1 MSGSSCSAAVYGRYW
16 WRIVRIAGV
25 ALGVSG
31 LVAGGNGEPAFA
43 KPEGSRYGVTV
54 DALAAADQTYLGLT
68 NGTMRQQLVAND
80 LEAAERTLG
89 WILRINPD
97 DEMARVLAAEL
108 QLRRGNVAIAAMKLL
123 TIVDLPATGE
133 AARIEADRIL
143 QNIRRLSGEDG
154 LRLSEAAD
162 FVADDLPPQIQP
174 VTFGAI
180 SKEGESGLYA
190 YTVQAPSAP
199 TARQMASVRKF
210 AAVTPMTD
218 PDAFAGPV
226 SLTVTGSDS
235 SPTLLMPS
243 DAEAETGTV
252 MDPLLDSG
260 VPAAA
265 ASQQIAAVASPPP
278 VIPQGEQAN
287 LIDLLFADPGNLQL
301 NFAVFQEQLSA
312 NDLDGASATLERVLL
327 IDPKSKLAKVLL
339 ADVNLRKGNFLV
351 ARNILVTLLDEDDT
365 PDDMAERA
373 GLLLEQVEDRLETF
387 KVQTRLALELGHT
400 ENAFGRAKSDEIL
413 FLNLPLT
420 NTTPDKSDVYA
431 NYSVSVTA
439 LRELNR
445 QTPTLL
451 EAGVSVTGRDT
462 RHKDLSDLRTLA
474 ANVSLTEK
482 AMINKSL
489 GAFAS
494 VSRVNHLSF
503 NRNAGLFFAVSMP
516 VANGWELNQSISASR
531 STYATYPG
539 LAANTGRSDR
549 SLVAKLGI
557 SRQFERALVNLAL
570 SAGRSKARNKIYD
583 RKFRKAEFTMAG
595 MLGDFSLTGTL
606 SRQWTRNDH
615 ADPFVSPLKSKQR
628 QDARSLKVQYPRGG
642 NVGGLFFVPYMRM
655 SSTSTKSN
663 IPNNRREGA
672 EAAIG
677 IETAF

>member
-1 MSGSSCSAAVYGRYW
+1 
-16 WRIVRIAGV
+16 
-25 ALGVSG
+25 
-31 LVAGGNGEPAFA
+31 
-43 KPEGSRYGVTV
+43 
-54 DALAAADQTYLGLT
+54 
-68 NGTMRQQLVAND
+68 
-80 LEAAERTLG
+80 
-89 WILRINPD
+89 
-97 DEMARVLAAEL
+97 
-108 QLRRGNVAIAAMKLL
+108 
-123 TIVDLPATGE
+123 
-133 AARIEADRIL
+133 
-143 QNIRRLSGEDG
+143 
-154 LRLSEAAD
+154 
-162 FVADDLPPQIQP
+162 
-174 VTFGAI
+174 
-180 SKEGESGLYA
+180 
-190 YTVQAPSAP
+190 
-199 TARQMASVRKF
+199 
-210 AAVTPMTD
+210 MTD

-235 SPTLLMPS
+235 SPTLVMPS

-278 VIPQGEQAN
+278 VIPQGEPAN

-387 KVQTRLALELGHT
+387 KVQMRLALELGHT

-462 RHKDLSDLRTLA
+462 RHKDLSDLRTLS

>member
-1 MSGSSCSAAVYGRYW
+1 MV
-16 WRIVRIAGV
+16 
-25 ALGVSG
+25 LGVSG
-31 LVAGGNGEPAFA
+31 LLAGGSGKPAFA

-54 DALAAADQTYLGLT
+54 DSLAAADQTYLGLT
-68 NGTMRQQLVAND
+68 YGTMRQQLAAND

-97 DEMARVLAAEL
+97 DEMAPVLAAEL

-123 TIVDLPATGE
+123 SIVDLPATGE
-133 AARIEADRIL
+133 AARLEAERIL
-143 QNIRRLSGEDG
+143 QNVRRLSGEDN

-162 FVADDLPPQIQP
+162 FVVDDLPSPIKP

-180 SKEGESGLYA
+180 STESDSGLYA
-190 YTVQAPSAP
+190 YTVAAPSAP
-199 TARQMASVRKF
+199 TQGQMASVRKF
-210 AAVTPMTD
+210 APVTPMSD

-226 SLTVTGSDS
+226 SLTVTGSNS
-235 SPTLLMPS
+235 SPTLLLPSGS
-243 DAEAETGTV
+243 DADTGTV
-252 MDPLLDSG
+252 MDPLLDSS
-260 VPAAA
+260 VPAVA
-265 ASQQIAAVASPPP
+265 ASQQVAAVASPPP
-278 VIPQGEQAN
+278 VIPEGKPAN

-351 ARNILVTLLDEDDT
+351 ARNILVTLLDEEDT

-373 GLLLEQVEDRLETF
+373 ELLLEQVEDRLETF

-400 ENAFGRAKSDEIL
+400 QNAFGRAKSDEIL

-462 RHKDLSDLRTLA
+462 RHKDLSDLRTLS

-482 AMINKSL
+482 AIINKSL

-549 SLVAKLGI
+549 SLVAKFGI

-583 RKFRKAEFTMAG
+583 RKFRKAELTMAG
-595 MLGDFSLTGTL
+595 MLGDFSLTGSL